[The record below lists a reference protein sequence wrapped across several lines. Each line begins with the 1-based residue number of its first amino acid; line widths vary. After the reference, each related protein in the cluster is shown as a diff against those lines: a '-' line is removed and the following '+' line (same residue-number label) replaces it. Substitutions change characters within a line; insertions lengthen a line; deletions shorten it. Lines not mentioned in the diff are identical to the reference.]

1 MTNTKTNY
9 KVLSQLNDE
18 FVQNLKLVSV
28 FGDGN
33 KTLLLTKDYKLILL
47 EDECESDASLG
58 HTNQKEVNEIGV
70 QLCDQI
76 IVDFAYGLN
85 HLIAITKNNE
95 LFCWAFHI
103 RNVSENQ
110 MIDSF
115 EPKLIE
121 SLNETV
127 IDVCC
132 GANHSL
138 LLTQTGE
145 VFTFGSYDAIQ
156 TLNNLDINS
165 LTLSKVNGFDGE
177 KVKAISS
184 GSNHSLALTESGRAF
199 SWGCNQ
205 FGQLGIESSSGLISF
220 LKKKIKETNAPKLI
234 KIDTND
240 KNSNTFERISC
251 GSNHSLLL
259 SCDGDIYGFGNNI
272 CGQLGIDN
280 REDQNFPIKIIIPNS
295 DKFIDIASHFNYD
308 ISVGLSINGSYY
320 VWGKCG
326 QTVLS
331 PHTETYFNSFN
342 SVFAHYFCI
351 TYKSLHLNESLDQNS
366 LFNKSEQNGKYEQQF
381 VEFGLISSGNFGI
394 VCKAKNRKDE
404 KIYAIKKIP
413 LNETLFEK
421 VFKELDLMLK
431 LRSDYVVEYRTA
443 WIENKSIRFSDY
455 ENISKNNQSLSS
467 SHSFFDPNKPLLLH
481 IEMELCSQ
489 TLRQL
494 IEQMKNSLIDKNY
507 RIISFYI
514 SCELMIE
521 TVEGVSY
528 LHKNNVIH
536 RDLKPTNILITDSS
550 GDRSVKIADF
560 GLSTIHEREEESHS
574 ELTGTLKYMAPE
586 VLTRKYDTKADIYSL
601 GVITQELFNFNA
613 KK

>member
-1 MTNTKTNY
+1 MANIKTNY
-9 KVLSQLNDE
+9 KVLSQLNDQ
-18 FVQNLKLVSV
+18 FMQNVKLASV
-28 FGDGN
+28 FCDGN
-33 KTLLLTKDYKLILL
+33 KALLLTKDYKLILL
-47 EDECESDASLG
+47 EDECPSDGSLG
-58 HTNQKEVNEIGV
+58 HRNQKEVNEIGV

-76 IVDFAYGLN
+76 IVDFAYGSN
-85 HLIAITKNNE
+85 HFIGITKSNE
-95 LFCWAFHI
+95 LFCWVFHI
-103 RNVSENQ
+103 RNVSQNQ

-115 EPKLIE
+115 EPKLIK

-127 IDVCC
+127 IDICC
-132 GANHSL
+132 GAYHSL

-145 VFTFGSYDAIQ
+145 VLTFGSYDAIQ
-156 TLNNLDINS
+156 TLNLDINS

-205 FGQLGIESSSGLISF
+205 LGQLGIESSGVLKSI
-220 LKKKIKETNAPKLI
+220 LKKKIKETNVPKLI
-234 KIDTND
+234 KIDIDD
-240 KNSNTFERISC
+240 KNSNTFQRISC

-259 SCDGDIYGFGNNI
+259 SCDGDIYGFGNNT

-280 REDQNFPIKIIIPNS
+280 REDQIFPTKIIIPNS
-295 DKFIDIASHFNYD
+295 NKFIDIASHFNYD

-326 QTVLS
+326 QRVLS
-331 PHTETYFNSFN
+331 PLTETYFNSFN
-342 SVFAHYFCI
+342 DVFAHYFCI
-351 TYKSLHLNESLDQNS
+351 TYRSLHLNESLDENS
-366 LFNKSEQNGKYEQQF
+366 LFNKSEQNGKYEKEF
-381 VEFGLISSGNFGI
+381 VEFCLISSGNFGI
-394 VCKAKNRKDE
+394 VYKAKNRKDE

-413 LNETLFEK
+413 LNETLTEK
-421 VFKELDLMLK
+421 VFKELDLMSK

-443 WIENKSIRFSDY
+443 WIENKFNRFSDY
-455 ENISKNNQSLSS
+455 ENISKKNQSFSS
-467 SHSFFDPNKPLLLH
+467 SHSFFDPNKPLLFH

-494 IEQMKNSLIDKNY
+494 IEQMKNSLINKSY

-521 TVEGVSY
+521 TLEGVLY
-528 LHKNNVIH
+528 LHKNSVIH
-536 RDLKPTNILITDSS
+536 RDLKPTNILITDSL
-550 GDRSVKIADF
+550 GDRFVKIADF

-574 ELTGTLKYMAPE
+574 ELTGTFKYMAPE